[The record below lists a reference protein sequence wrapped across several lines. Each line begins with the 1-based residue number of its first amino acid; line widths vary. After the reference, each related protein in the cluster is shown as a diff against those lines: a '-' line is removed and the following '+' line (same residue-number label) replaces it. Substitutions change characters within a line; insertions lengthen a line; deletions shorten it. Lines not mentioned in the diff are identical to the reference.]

1 MANQFTAERVA
12 ETYRSM
18 ITLSIEGFRYLA
30 LINGGAA
37 VALMAL
43 LEKGSESG
51 VDAPNLHT
59 PLFWFLAGLV
69 SCGVAML
76 FAYLTQLRL
85 LQELQSS
92 GELKVKHVWLLRCAI
107 IGYAI
112 SLASFCVGAWCGVT
126 VFQNA

>member
-1 MANQFTAERVA
+1 MANQFTKERVA

-37 VALMAL
+37 VALMTL
-43 LEKGSESG
+43 LEKGSDSC
-51 VDAPNLHT
+51 VNAPNLHA

-92 GELKVKHVWLLRCAI
+92 GQLKTKHVWQLRVAI
-107 IGYAI
+107 VGYAI
-112 SLASFCVGAWCGVT
+112 SLASFCAGAWCGVT
-126 VFQNA
+126 VFKNS